1 MNLAY
6 YSKVLKLNKKGNY
19 NVWRCTHYNCLLR
32 LFEKSRLGLS
42 YPT

>member
-6 YSKVLKLNKKGNY
+6 YSKVLKINKKGNY
-19 NVWRCTHYNCLLR
+19 NVWRYTHYNCLLR